1 MLKKYY
7 DFLLGLLLHPNY
19 TFQKMSPNHYILW
32 YHIIVYIKND
42 EKPVKKEN
50 FMSKRIFVRVFIL
63 ALIFAFNSI
72 FCLDATADDK
82 DNYYSEE
89 AISVLLDGEML
100 RFDSNP
106 VIIEGRTLVPIRTIA
121 EAFNCD
127 VEWDAENLCVKVKSD
142 KITMEIKIGSDRVT
156 EYSSESV
163 NTYQLDVPATV
174 INDRTYLPLRK
185 TADIFGVGVSWDD
198 KTHSVHLSKNL
209 TRDLV
214 IKNHTYY
221 FQNDE
226 SLMLPKFGSGYCWA
240 CSYAMIINDIVGNV
254 TPLDIKSVNER
265 YFDNGALCYHNIIAQ
280 EFGLKLVP
288 AVDKNSEYF
297 ERFDAD
303 YGSTYIKNTDKSDEV
318 IINALRE
325 ALKIHPEGVMVRFEQ
340 YPHTIVAVAYVEGK
354 ILFNDPAPSL
364 WQQYSDKG
372 SMMAVPFEKTYPYQK
387 GLTLSDMNYIQ
398 ALDKK

>member
-1 MLKKYY
+1 
-7 DFLLGLLLHPNY
+7 
-19 TFQKMSPNHYILW
+19 
-32 YHIIVYIKND
+32 
-42 EKPVKKEN
+42 
-50 FMSKRIFVRVFIL
+50 MSKRIYMATFVL
-63 ALIFAFNSI
+63 ALIFVFNSI
-72 FCLDATADDK
+72 FCLGATADDK

-100 RFDSNP
+100 RFDSGP
-106 VIIEGRTLVPIRTIA
+106 VIIEGRTLVPLRTIA
-121 EAFNCD
+121 EAFHCD
-127 VEWDAENLCVKVKSD
+127 VEWDSENLCVKVERD
-142 KITMEIKIGSDRVT
+142 EIVMEIKIGSNWMT

-163 NTYQLDVPATV
+163 STYQLDVPATI

-226 SLMLPKFGSGYCWA
+226 SLMLPDFGSGYCWA

-340 YPHTIVAVAYVEGK
+340 YPHTIVAVADVEGE

-372 SMMAVPFEKTYPYQK
+372 VMMAVPFEKTYPYQK